1 MEYNVTELEQ
11 ELENVKIL
19 KKKLG
24 IVHFF
29 PFFLDLCIG
38 TLFLIKDF
46 TVVCNTF
53 KSYEI
58 SVLQAFSLPKTINEE
73 RLLVWREDEHGLTH
87 FVSRCFVCAQN
98 EFS

>member
-1 MEYNVTELEQ
+1 MYW
-11 ELENVKIL
+11 
-19 KKKLG
+19 
-24 IVHFF
+24 
-29 PFFLDLCIG
+29 
-38 TLFLIKDF
+38 TLFLIKD
-46 TVVCNTF
+46 VVCNTF

-87 FVSRCFVCAQN
+87 FVSRCLCTN